1 GIHWPTKVADYRDNM
16 AKQTQINLL
25 SSMAI

>member
-1 GIHWPTKVADYRDNM
+1 VADYRDNM

>member
-1 GIHWPTKVADYRDNM
+1 VAAYRDNM

>member
-1 GIHWPTKVADYRDNM
+1 TKVADYRDNM